1 MTTDHRDSQTPD
13 VDAVTDTK
21 ASEDST
27 TVAKAVAGT
36 SGDAAGT
43 EVPDPVTA
51 SAATAAPGEVMPS
64 YRSLRQDVW
73 RQFKRHKGAL
83 VGLVLLTV
91 IVISAVFGPLVW
103 PHDPFVIDV
112 PSANQGPSLEH
123 ILGTDNLGRDVMA
136 RLLIGGRVSL
146 AVGFSAAI
154 FGLFI
159 GTGLGVLSGFFR
171 WLDGPLMRITDLFL
185 ALPILPL
192 LLVVIMLFRDSLQE
206 LFGPSLGIFILVVA
220 IIGITSWMQTARVVR
235 SDVMAAKQRDYVL
248 AAHSIGTPNRR
259 VITRHI
265 LPNVMSVVMVALALG
280 VALAIL
286 TESALSFL
294 GLGFPSDF
302 PTWGRLL
309 FDAKDYLQQAPL
321 RVIAPGFMI
330 AATVIAVNFIGDGIR
345 DALDPK
351 LRSK

>member
-1 MTTDHRDSQTPD
+1 MTTDHKNSQTPPAD
-13 VDAVTDTK
+13 PPPDTEK
-21 ASEDST
+21 SE
-27 TVAKAVAGT
+27 
-36 SGDAAGT
+36 
-43 EVPDPVTA
+43 E
-51 SAATAAPGEVMPS
+51 SAAARSGTDPSQDAMTSEAAADGATDVNTAIPAEVMPS
-64 YRSLRQDVW
+64 HRSLRQDVW
-73 RQFKRHKGAL
+73 RQFKRHKGAV
-83 VGLVLLTV
+83 VGLMLL
-91 IVISAVFGPLVW
+91 IVIIFSAVFGPLIY
-103 PHDPFVIDV
+103 PYDAFAIDV
-112 PSANQGPSLEH
+112 PSANQGPSLDH

-136 RLLIGGRVSL
+136 RLLIGGRISL

-159 GTGLGVLSGFFR
+159 GTALGVLSGFFR

-192 LLVVIMLFRDSLQE
+192 LLVVIMLFRDSLKE
-206 LFGPSLGIFILVVA
+206 MFGASLGIFILVVA
-220 IIGITSWMQTARVVR
+220 IIGVTSWMQTARVVR

-259 VITRHI
+259 VIIRHI

-294 GLGFPSDF
+294 GLGFPADF

-321 RVIAPGFMI
+321 RVLAPGFMI
-330 AATVIAVNFIGDGIR
+330 AITVIAVNFIGDGIR